1 MSTTSEATTTSSS
14 AIHPPP
20 PPPPLTP
27 PSSSGWD
34 FWDPFM
40 PYAGRS
46 ADEEEWEETTTG
58 SEVASVPAA
67 PPLVINGFPK
77 YNTAARSTTT
87 TISSEL
93 AVVPTTKSKDLVEIM
108 KELDDYFLKAADACA
123 PVSLLLEVP
132 TCNFTGKD
140 YSYGKSLSPVLWTW
154 GSSSAKWSSF
164 GKFCEDPIRNNVGC
178 VGIDGKTSNCSTVGK
193 LYAWEKKLYQEVKT
207 LKLEHGKKAAYLRKL
222 EMKRADYVKTEKA
235 KKEVEKLE
243 SHILVASQAIE
254 TTSAE
259 IIKLRE
265 SELYPQLVEL
275 VQGLMNM
282 WRRMYECHQVQ
293 TDIVQQLKYL
303 NCIPSTDPTSEIHRQ
318 ATLQLEVEAQQWH
331 LSFCNLVKAQH
342 DYIQSLT
349 GWLRLSLFDV
359 CNKPVQR
366 TVQDSTIYSLCDDWQ
381 RAITN
386 APDKVA
392 SEGIKSFL
400 AVIHAIIEQQAE
412 EQKQKKRSESAFK
425 EHEKKVLELRSLE
438 CKYGPYSMSETCSE
452 LSKNPVREKRAAMET
467 SRAKAEDEKA
477 MYEKSI
483 SVTRS
488 VTLNSLQMGLPRVF
502 QALTGFA
509 NVCAQTFESVQNL
522 AKSTDD
528 RNSMKLILP

>member
-1 MSTTSEATTTSSS
+1 
-14 AIHPPP
+14 
-20 PPPPLTP
+20 
-27 PSSSGWD
+27 
-34 FWDPFM
+34 M

-46 ADEEEWEETTTG
+46 VDEEEWEETTTG
-58 SEVASVPAA
+58 SEVASVPPA
-67 PPLVINGFPK
+67 PPSVIGGFPK
-77 YNTAARSTTT
+77 YTTARSTTT
-87 TISSEL
+87 TVSSEL

-123 PVSLLLEVP
+123 PVSLILEIP
-132 TCNFTGKD
+132 TSNFTDQRSFCKD
-140 YSYGKSLSPVLWTW
+140 YKYGKSLSPSLWTW
-154 GSSSAKWSSF
+154 GSSSAF
-164 GKFCEDPIRNNVGC
+164 GKYCEDPVGN
-178 VGIDGKTSNCSTVGK
+178 TSNCSTVEK
-193 LYAWEKKLYQEVKT
+193 LYAWEKKLYQEVKNSET
-207 LKLEHGKKAAYLRKL
+207 MKLEHGKKTAYLRKL
-222 EMKRADYVKTEKA
+222 EIKRADYVKTEKA

-259 IIKLRE
+259 IVKLRE

-275 VQGLMNM
+275 VKGLMNM

-349 GWLRLSLFDV
+349 GWLRLSLFEV

-366 TVQDSTIYSLCDDWQ
+366 TVQDSAIYSLCDDWQ

-400 AVIHAIIEQQAE
+400 AVIHAVIEKQAE
-412 EQKQKKRSESAFK
+412 EQKQKKRAELAFK
-425 EHEKKVLELRSLE
+425 EHEKKVLELRTLE
-438 CKYGPYSMSETCSE
+438 CKYGPYAMSEIRSD
-452 LSKNPVREKRAAMET
+452 LSKNPVGEKQAAMEA

-483 SVTRS
+483 SVTRL

-509 NVCAQTFESVQNL
+509 NVCTQTFESVQNRT
-522 AKSTDD
+522 KSTDD
-528 RNSMKLILP
+528 HNSMKLILPQ